1 MNGTHGA
8 SKWKYYDLWT
18 VLFIRS
24 LNHFWSIDIKLLS
37 SYYIDI
43 SCLYIYSF
51 FFFFKDKAFLFYKIP
66 SAFWI
71 KDKVSISKYISHI
84 SIFICSIRI
93 NLIFLNLFCRL
104 KNIHYEINVIE
115 TRRYIC
121 CWSKIFQKLNKILN
135 EKFENSD
142 NNCHK

>member
-1 MNGTHGA
+1 MEILRFMDSAFHSIIESLLIDRYKTTFILLH
-8 SKWKYYDLWT
+8 WYFVFVY
-18 VLFIRS
+18 LF
-24 LNHFWSIDIKLLS
+24 L
-37 SYYIDI
+37 
-43 SCLYIYSF
+43 F

-115 TRRYIC
+115 TRRCIC

>member
-1 MNGTHGA
+1 MEILRFMDSAFHSIIESLLIDRYKTTFILLH
-8 SKWKYYDLWT
+8 WYFVFVY
-18 VLFIRS
+18 LF
-24 LNHFWSIDIKLLS
+24 L
-37 SYYIDI
+37 
-43 SCLYIYSF
+43 

-115 TRRYIC
+115 TRRCIC

>member
-1 MNGTHGA
+1 MEILRFMDSAFHSIIESLLIDRYKTTFILLH
-8 SKWKYYDLWT
+8 WYFVFVY
-18 VLFIRS
+18 LF
-24 LNHFWSIDIKLLS
+24 L
-37 SYYIDI
+37 
-43 SCLYIYSF
+43 F

-71 KDKVSISKYISHI
+71 KDKVSISKYISYI

-115 TRRYIC
+115 TRRCIC